1 MFLSEL
7 STMTQ
12 CLDYIVKTN
21 CLLSVYSHIPATYI
35 DNNDTVQSKVW
46 F

>member
-1 MFLSEL
+1 
-7 STMTQ
+7 MTQ

-21 CLLSVYSHIPATYI
+21 GLLSVYSHIRAIDI
-35 DNNDTVQSKVW
+35 DNNDIVQSKVY